1 MSDSPATPPVDL
13 GIYGRPPVKPGL
25 DATDR
30 VALLAS
36 AAWALTSVVFLS
48 VAGVGSGDALG
59 PLRFVIVTLALL
71 LPIALIWIAAIA
83 LKSARVIRDESERL
97 QASMDA
103 MRQIYVSQAQIAATT
118 MGPNVERKIDEVVKA
133 QKRAEETLAQFAG
146 QTQSY
151 MPPPHAVTPQVGDVR
166 SDAAGFQEAL
176 SFGNLPPVPS
186 ANMPDFIAALNFP
199 ETADDKAG
207 FDALKRALAD
217 PRAAVIIR
225 ASQDVLT
232 LLSQDGIYMDD
243 LAPDRTRPDVWRK
256 FATGERG
263 PAIAGIGGIR
273 DRSSLALSAARMR
286 NDTIFRDSVHH
297 FLRAFDRSLSQ
308 SADRMTDPE
317 IAAFSETRSA
327 RAFMLLGRVAG
338 LFDGS

>member
-1 MSDSPATPPVDL
+1 MTETPNAPPVDL
-13 GIYGRPPVKPGL
+13 GIYGRTEQKAGL

-30 VALLAS
+30 VALVAS
-36 AAWALTSVVFLS
+36 AAWLLAAIVFLT
-48 VAGVGSGDALG
+48 VAGVGDGTALG
-59 PLRFVIVTLALL
+59 PLRFLIIMLALF

-83 LKSARVIRDESERL
+83 LKSARIIRQESERL

-118 MGPNVERKIDEVVKA
+118 MGPNVERKIDEIVKA
-133 QKRAEETLAQFAG
+133 QRRAEETLTQFTAQPERTVATPPAMPLADPAQPQNEAQAALEFA
-146 QTQSY
+146 
-151 MPPPHAVTPQVGDVR
+151 
-166 SDAAGFQEAL
+166 AAA
-176 SFGNLPPVPS
+176 PVPAVS
-186 ANMPDFIAALNFP
+186 VDDFIVALNFP

-207 FDALKRALAD
+207 FEALKRALAD

-243 LAPDRTRPDVWRK
+243 LTPDRARPEMWRR
-256 FATGERG
+256 FASGERG
-263 PAIAGIGGIR
+263 PTVAGIGGIR

-286 NDTIFRDSVHH
+286 QDTIFRDSVHH
-297 FLRAFDRSLSQ
+297 FLRAFDRTFSQ
-308 SADRMTDPE
+308 MAESISDQE
-317 IAAFSETRSA
+317 LAAITETRTA

-338 LFDGS
+338 IF